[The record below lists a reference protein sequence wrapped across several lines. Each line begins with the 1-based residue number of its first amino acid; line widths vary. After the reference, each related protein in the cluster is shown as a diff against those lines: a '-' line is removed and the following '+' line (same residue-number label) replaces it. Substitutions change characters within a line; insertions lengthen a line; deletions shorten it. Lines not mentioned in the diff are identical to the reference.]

1 MLIYLLSLT
10 MALFFGNAQPPNYYN
25 SYSSA
30 KEAAKASQKE
40 MVIFFSS
47 KTCNNCESAW
57 SAFTKDI
64 NGAHQFVST
73 RMDIEDFDGVVCFN
87 LYELK
92 QVPSWV
98 ILSPSSEVKEK
109 WNGGW
114 KDASG
119 NPTAF
124 DQSVGQFVVK
134 EEKKMTTPPEN
145 SSVSSTIKN
154 TPTSKEYP
162 ESKPKESTNPA
173 PTTTM
178 ATNNSST
185 SGGFIL
191 QAGYFGS
198 ETNAQKLVGD
208 LKTKGFANFKIE
220 NVQKDGSTFY
230 RVISNPYNS
239 ESDVNIEQQRMSSTG
254 FKTSVKKM

>member
-1 MLIYLLSLT
+1 S
-10 MALFFGNAQPPNYYN
+10 F
-25 SYSSA
+25 SSA
-30 KEAAKASQKE
+30 REASRTSQKE
-40 MVIFFSS
+40 MVIFFGS
-47 KTCNNCESAW
+47 KTCSNCEAAW
-57 SAFTKDI
+57 SAFTKDV
-64 NGAHQFVST
+64 NGAYSYVST
-73 RMDIEDFDGVVCFN
+73 RMDVEDFDGGVCFD

-98 ILSPSSEVKEK
+98 ILSPSSAVQEK

-114 KDASG
+114 KDSSG

-124 DQSVGQFVVK
+124 DQSLPQTIVK
-134 EEKKMTTPPEN
+134 EEKKITTPPEN
-145 SSVSSTIKN
+145 SSVSTTIKT

-162 ESKPKESTNPA
+162 ESTPKESATTISKA
-173 PTTTM
+173 PLS
-178 ATNNSST
+178 TNNGTT
-185 SGGFIL
+185 SGGFII

-230 RVISNPYNS
+230 RVISKLYTS
-239 ESDVNIEQQRMSSTG
+239 ESDVNVEQQRMSSKG
-254 FKTSVKKM
+254 FKTSVKNN

>member
-10 MALFFGNAQPPNYYN
+10 MGLFFGNAQPPNYYN
-25 SYSSA
+25 SYTSA

-40 MVIFFSS
+40 MVIFFTS
-47 KTCNNCESAW
+47 KTCSNCESAW
-57 SAFTKDI
+57 SAFIKDI
-64 NGAHQFVST
+64 KGAHQYVST
-73 RMDIEDFDGVVCFN
+73 RMDVEDFDGGVCFD

-98 ILSPSSEVKEK
+98 ILSPNSAVQEK

-114 KDASG
+114 KDSSG

-124 DQSVGQFVVK
+124 DQSVPQTIVK
-134 EEKKMTTPPEN
+134 EEKKVTTPPEN
-145 SSVSSTIKN
+145 SSVSPTIKT

-162 ESKPKESTNPA
+162 ESKPKESAIPVSTA
-173 PTTTM
+173 PLV
-178 ATNNSST
+178 TNNGTT
-185 SGGFIL
+185 SRGFII

-230 RVISNPYNS
+230 RVISKNYNS
-239 ESDVNIEQQRMSSTG
+239 ESDVNVEQQRLSSTG
-254 FKTSVKKM
+254 FKTSVKKN